1 MRLDVTDLAVLIK
14 NTERV
19 ALRLVDDTN
28 CLLTINVV
36 NLSAATKVKCID
48 LLELYE
54 VVKLVVPD
62 SIGAGADF
70 RCLAKI
76 FREDG
81 NLKGK

>member
-1 MRLDVTDLAVLIK
+1 MRLDVTDLTVLVK
-14 NTERV
+14 NSERV
-19 ALRLVDDTN
+19 ALRLVDDAD
-28 CLLTINVV
+28 CLLTMNVV
-36 NLSAATKVKCID
+36 NLTIAKNVRRVN